1 MLKVNHLNF
10 LKTQIHKCYLWSTDN
25 HYWLDPTKCSESC
38 FRISELT
45 KSYLDGKKEFIRIIS
60 NLKEDIQQWQQI
72 QQHKNLTKVSHWLQ
86 ISCVCDSRNKKGW
99 VLRRYQSLFFSP
111 DINNNK
117 NLIRYQY
124 FFFLIIISMVNFV
137 CCFGNDFKYLNIK
150 EN

>member
-10 LKTQIHKCYLWSTDN
+10 LKTQIHKCYLWSTVN
-25 HYWLDPTKCSESC
+25 HDWLDPTKCSESC

-72 QQHKNLTKVSHWLQ
+72 QQHKNLSKVSHWLQ

-99 VLRRYQSLFFSP
+99 VLIRYLSLFLGPRGPLRTPLVPVPLLLSSATKIP
-111 DINNNK
+111 DSM
-117 NLIRYQY
+117 LIL
-124 FFFLIIISMVNFV
+124 FLQTLS
-137 CCFGNDFKYLNIK
+137 
-150 EN
+150 